1 MYNQHRISRIFLLL
15 NILRSK
21 PAKTPRT
28 LAGILEVSERSVYR
42 YFDLIKGLGFEIQK
56 DESGKFYL
64 DTITEEGI
72 PFTEKEI
79 AFITQLLA
87 SAGKQSTMAKSILQK
102 IGQYS
107 EHETAARHIFETN
120 FGVIIERLTEAI
132 QQKRQVMLLNYY
144 SASSESITNRF
155 VEPVQFTENFEAI
168 SAFEIETQS
177 NKYFNIERISEVV
190 VLDTPMSYVSLHE
203 YYKPDIFG
211 FQGREMDKEIEFEL
225 SLRASLLLKEE
236 YPISRPFIKP
246 ITHTN
251 RYYFKA
257 KVQTFIGAARFVR
270 GFADDVKV
278 LGSED
283 FIKFLA
289 SE

>member
-1 MYNQHRISRIFLLL
+1 MYNQHRVSRIFLLL
-15 NILRSK
+15 NSLRSK

-28 LAGILEVSERSVYR
+28 LAGILEVSERSIYR
-42 YFDLIKGLGFEIQK
+42 YFDLIKSLGFEMQK

-64 DTITEEGI
+64 DTEREEGI
-72 PFTEKEI
+72 FFTEKEV
-79 AFITQLLA
+79 AFLSQLLS

-102 IGQYS
+102 IGHYS
-107 EHETAARHIFETN
+107 EHKMAARHIYATN
-120 FGVIIERLTEAI
+120 LGVILERLTEAI
-132 QQKRQVMLLNYY
+132 QQKKQVMLLNYY
-144 SASSESITNRF
+144 SASSESITHRY

-168 SAFEIETQS
+168 SAFEIESQS

-190 VLDTPMSYVSLHE
+190 VLETPMSFTSLHE
-203 YYKPDIFG
+203 FYKPDIFG
-211 FQGREMDKEIEFEL
+211 FQGREMDKEIELEL

-236 YPISRPFIKP
+236 YPMSRPFIKP
-246 ITHTN
+246 ITQTN

-278 LGSED
+278 LGSQE
-283 FIKFLA
+283 FIQFLA